1 MSSSKFKNAIG
12 SDKKEKFV
20 DCSVST
26 VSTEGRLIAVNGNF
40 LAMSW
45 SNMGE
50 VVVVDS
56 ANPFRIK
63 SDQPRIKGHRA
74 NVLDLEFSPFSS
86 DLLAASFDD
95 YSVLLYKIPEGGLKE
110 HMTKEVQ
117 VYQKHTKK
125 VPFVHFNPV
134 ASDVVCSGAFL
145 GEIHVWNAIKAETYV
160 ELKAD
165 ESPTIVRWNPNGTL
179 IGATTKKKTINIFD
193 PRANKMILSH
203 HINDAFQSAKFDW
216 LDNDTFATTSWT
228 KAGAKTLKLWDV
240 RKVKADLT
248 SEGEVNHI
256 QIDNSKTVT
265 TPFADRDSKLL
276 FCIGK
281 GEATTHVYDYSE
293 GKFKKGLDASSSE
306 PSICSIM
313 FERKCLDYNRLE
325 VDRFARFVNSGKVY
339 YISFNIP
346 RRNPG
351 FDPTLYPPVECGEAA
366 LSYDQWIGGQ
376 TSEPARKEINTI
388 ENKFVSKVE
397 VFVKQE
403 VKVEKKKPEDKI
415 KELEGKIAEVS
426 VKINRLTE
434 ENTKL
439 KKQIET
445 KKAQKKQTQNQKP
458 EPEEPKNEEKQQQ
471 QNQKRIVLAQG
482 QNQEE
487 PKEEEKQEE
496 QNQNRIVLAQGQNQE
511 EPKEEEEQEE
521 QNQNR
526 IVLTQGQNQEEPKE
540 EEKPEELQ
548 ENEIKIAEQ
557 PNPEEPKEEEIKQE
571 EEKPE
576 EPKEEE
582 KQEDPNL
589 LEIKLEVQEEN
600 NEN

>member
-1 MSSSKFKNAIG
+1 M
-12 SDKKEKFV
+12 
-20 DCSVST
+20 
-26 VSTEGRLIAVNGNF
+26 
-40 LAMSW
+40 
-45 SNMGE
+45 
-50 VVVVDS
+50 
-56 ANPFRIK
+56 
-63 SDQPRIKGHRA
+63 
-74 NVLDLEFSPFSS
+74 
-86 DLLAASFDD
+86 
-95 YSVLLYKIPEGGLKE
+95 
-110 HMTKEVQ
+110 
-117 VYQKHTKK
+117 
-125 VPFVHFNPV
+125 
-134 ASDVVCSGAFL
+134 
-145 GEIHVWNAIKAETYV
+145 
-160 ELKAD
+160 
-165 ESPTIVRWNPNGTL
+165 
-179 IGATTKKKTINIFD
+179 
-193 PRANKMILSH
+193 
-203 HINDAFQSAKFDW
+203 
-216 LDNDTFATTSWT
+216 
-228 KAGAKTLKLWDV
+228 
-240 RKVKADLT
+240 KADLT

-496 QNQNRIVLAQGQNQE
+496 QNQNRIVL
-511 EPKEEEEQEE
+511 
-521 QNQNR
+521 
-526 IVLTQGQNQEEPKE
+526 TQGQNQEEPKE

-557 PNPEEPKEEEIKQE
+557 PNQEEPKEEEIKQE

-582 KQEDPNL
+582 KQE